1 MLTRGANTN
10 NFAEAAVRV
19 LKDKVF
25 ERVKA
30 FNLMQ
35 MVDFILTRLEGYY
48 ERKLLDAAHNR
59 LTPRANTKKA
69 WLTPPPGLLSK
80 IVVIMRQF

>member
-1 MLTRGANTN
+1 MLL
-10 NFAEAAVRV
+10 FLSP

-30 FNLMQ
+30 FNLAQ
-35 MVDFILTRLEGYY
+35 MVDFVITRLEGYY

-59 LTPRANTKKA
+59 LMRKVDVKKA
-69 WLTPPPGLLSK
+69 WLTPPAEIISQ
-80 IVVIMRQF
+80 IEVET